1 MSKVSLQGWRG
12 EMSLPIKD
20 TNPGRDLKTKI
31 QMETR
36 SASSGHRKRLGALNC
51 SRPADVVGVDFLPRL
66 NSRTYADRFL
76 NPCFLLTR
84 YAPPERRETSI
95 ITRSQGWTLPYQI
108 SHIFFILNVS
118 HRPSQK
124 APCRS
129 AAQPAAAQP
138 ASYPVTAHSPQP
150 VTHPSYIHHAVVSQQ
165 LPPTPHP
172 LTPKSSTGGSAR
184 AHARGSHLPCT
195 PRAPAARIRPWPP
208 CRRPGSHPAPARA
221 WAAPAILAGWCAC

>member
-108 SHIFFILNVS
+108 SHIFFHFKCFTQAFTKSALS
-118 HRPSQK
+118 KRGTARSCP
-124 APCRS
+124 ACFLPC
-129 AAQPAAAQP
+129 
-138 ASYPVTAHSPQP
+138 HSPQP
-150 VTHPSYIHHAVVSQQ
+150 AARNPPQLHPSR
-165 LPPTPHP
+165 
-172 LTPKSSTGGSAR
+172 GGQ
-184 AHARGSHLPCT
+184 
-195 PRAPAARIRPWPP
+195 PAAPP
-208 CRRPGSHPAPARA
+208 NPPPPYS
-221 WAAPAILAGWCAC
+221 